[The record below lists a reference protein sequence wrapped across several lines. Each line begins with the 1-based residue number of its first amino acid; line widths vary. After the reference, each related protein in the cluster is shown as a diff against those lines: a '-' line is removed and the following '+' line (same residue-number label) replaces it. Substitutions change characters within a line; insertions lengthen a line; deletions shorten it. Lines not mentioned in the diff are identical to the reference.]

1 MALLNFDATRVE
13 PSTVMEAI
21 PAGQY
26 LVEITK
32 SETKETK
39 AKNGSYLELEMTVLD
54 GDYRGR
60 KLWDRLCL
68 QHVNPKTQSIARA
81 NLSALC
87 HAVNILQPKDSVELH
102 NLPFVVNV
110 KTRENETTGDIYNE
124 IRGYSR
130 RERAVATNEAAATD
144 GSAAPW
150 AR

>member
-110 KTRENETTGDIYNE
+110 KTRENETTGEIYNE

-130 RERAVATNEAAATD
+130 RERAVASNNTAAAD
-144 GSAAPW
+144 GSSAPW

>member
-68 QHVNPKTQSIARA
+68 QHINPKTQSIARA

-110 KTRENETTGDIYNE
+110 KTRENETNGEIYNE
-124 IRGYSR
+124 IRGYSM
-130 RERAVATNEAAATD
+130 RERTVATNETATTD
-144 GSAAPW
+144 GSSAPW

>member
-13 PSTVMEAI
+13 PSTVMEAL

-39 AKNGSYLELEMTVLD
+39 AKNGSYLELEMTVLE

-68 QHVNPKTQSIARA
+68 QHVNQKTQAIARA

-87 HAVNILQPKDSVELH
+87 HAVNILKPKDSIELH
-102 NLPFVVNV
+102 DLPFMVTV
-110 KTRENETTGDIYNE
+110 KTRENDVTGEIYNE
-124 IRGYSR
+124 IRGYAK
-130 RERAVATNEAAATD
+130 RERAVTGDSTTTAGDNT
-144 GSAAPW
+144 APW